1 MSLSRSVFE
10 TVRASA
16 WVLAVMTAAAPAF
29 AQADPR
35 AFTIEQLTERIIEGN
50 RELKAALIARDAA
63 QSAVTVSRALP
74 NPRLEFNSGRSSPRS
89 GFGGSGGLQQVTATQ
104 LVEFGAVRSARLDTA
119 LAGERGASSS
129 IAKVRN
135 DLVAQIRL
143 GAFEALLRQEEALAA
158 ADALRLLDQVRE
170 RVRVRVDSGE
180 APRYEIIKA
189 DAEII
194 TARQRRDSAALQAE
208 KALLELNRLAG
219 GTLPLS
225 WRLAARLDEAPP
237 KLALE
242 TLTRETIERSPELA
256 ILRAEV
262 ERARAQLQSAQASR
276 WPGVEFKLDHSRDPE
291 VTQNRVGISFSA
303 PVLDNRAS
311 AIEQASL
318 ELVRAQRLLDG
329 RRDQLIQE
337 VVLAWKELEI
347 ALGAVDALGQGA
359 VREAESALRVAEA
372 AYRFGE
378 RGILEVI
385 DAQRVLRSVRF
396 ELLQAR
402 FRLQSARI
410 SLEHL
415 AARYA
420 GD

>member
-1 MSLSRSVFE
+1 MRL
-10 TVRASA
+10 SA
-16 WVLAVMTAAAPAF
+16 WILAGMMAAAPAI
-29 AQADPR
+29 AQGDPR
-35 AFTIEQLTERIIEGN
+35 AFTIEQLTERVLEGN
-50 RELKAALIARDAA
+50 RDLKAALIARDAA

-104 LVEFGAVRSARLDTA
+104 LLESGAVRSARLDTA

-158 ADALRLLDQVRE
+158 EEALRLLDQVRE

-219 GTLPLS
+219 GTLPAS
-225 WRLAARLDEAPP
+225 WRLAARLDEALP

-242 TLTRETIERSPELA
+242 TLTGEAIERSPDLA

-262 ERARAQLQSAQASR
+262 DRARAQLQSAQASR

-291 VTQNRVGISFSA
+291 VTQNRVGVSFSA

-311 AIEQASL
+311 SIEQASL

-347 ALGAVDALGQGA
+347 ALGAVESLGQGA

-396 ELLQAR
+396 ELIQAR

-415 AARYA
+415 AARYV
-420 GD
+420 GG